1 MWYLMSQ
8 CCVRVFVDMF
18 DPSKDAGII
27 DIQEGDAISE
37 SSDTEIVAHT
47 NEQIQYDN
55 QASSSESN
63 SDNDDDDDDDANDG
77 PPPLNSDEGED
88 DDDNIDGPPPL
99 DSDDNGDD
107 TDDGEDLPVS
117 PETGSREELNTRRG
131 ATSHKS
137 RGSQGFDSDSDS
149 DGGVKEAPPPLDSEE
164 EDNEIEAS
172 NSCVENS
179 NSGVIE
185 TTIDNAHDSTAEDVD
200 NGGDEEHDNDDE
212 EDYNDNEKD
221 QANDNED
228 EKEHE
233 YSDVSD
239 DDECGGNVDDNEEE
253 VENPQVVLHSSEAI
267 THETENSD
275 ESEQSDSPAEAEGQI
290 PVEDECNDQDDQG
303 SDQEDGMDSGEET
316 HVPPVAC
323 VEVSSAM
330 LSGDN
335 SQGDDH
341 KGDEET
347 DVNNAAVND
356 ELNEQQSTIISD
368 GHQTVRARKEKSEVE
383 SDQDSQESP
392 EFVPDD
398 DENELEWDVEDFD
411 MPKHKNT
418 KRTKPASKID
428 PEGEEVKKL
437 KKSFLDTLRSEAEQ
451 TEVVE
456 SGKKIEAKKK
466 EKSVERLN
474 AKRTQ
479 AKEEEKKQVQDSSK
493 NVSVQE
499 LKSAPGSARR
509 ATKDT
514 IPEREQVKVEKK
526 TVKDGVKSAPK
537 NGTPPKRV
545 DGTTKLSKTNSK
557 STDSSLEKADKQKTE
572 KQRRAVKESPKSV
585 QDSER
590 KVAAKSTKVK
600 STSASSVPT
609 NTNEHKRSQLRVAT
623 REKKNTR
630 PTSDVQADFGSHKE
644 ETGQKKR
651 QERRVQKSDSDAA
664 LDSYTKQK
672 SLKAVSSESVSKQKK
687 SSTAVSARHDE
698 KEKSADRTEI
708 KQSKTKQTASKS
720 AVSGTDHKDGH
731 NHENKRRRDVST
743 KNANEAK
750 SKPKARPTSNGHL
763 SSSQEK
769 LSLHSGR
776 HGHAGRDHGAHRSG
790 GHAHDRGKHV
800 WLCRD
805 DEIHK
810 LIAQKA
816 SLLKEYESGS
826 LAGRKVCK

>member
-1 MWYLMSQ
+1 
-8 CCVRVFVDMF
+8 MF
-18 DPSKDAGII
+18 DPSKRAGVI

-55 QASSSESN
+55 QASSSENN
-63 SDNDDDDDDDANDG
+63 SDNDTNDG
-77 PPPLNSDEGED
+77 PPPLNSDEDED
-88 DDDNIDGPPPL
+88 VDDDNSHGPPPL
-99 DSDDNGDD
+99 DSDDNGGDM
-107 TDDGEDLPVS
+107 DDGEDLPIS
-117 PETGSREELNTRRG
+117 PDTGSREELNTRRG
-131 ATSHKS
+131 ATSLKS

-172 NSCVENS
+172 NSRVENR
-179 NSGVIE
+179 NSGVLE
-185 TTIDNAHDSTAEDVD
+185 TNIDHVRDSPVEDVD
-200 NGGDEEHDNDDE
+200 NGDDEEHDNDDDDDE
-212 EDYNDNEKD
+212 GFNDNEKD

-228 EKEHE
+228 EKGHV
-233 YSDVSD
+233 YNDGSD
-239 DDECGGNVDDNEEE
+239 DDEYGGNHEE
-253 VENPQVVLHSSEAI
+253 VENPQVVVHSSEAI

-275 ESEQSDSPAEAEGQI
+275 ESEQSDSAAEAEGQI
-290 PVEDECNDQDDQG
+290 AVEDEYNEKDDQD

-316 HVPPVAC
+316 RVAPVAC

-341 KGDEET
+341 EGDEET
-347 DVNNAAVND
+347 DVNDAVND
-356 ELNEQQSTIISD
+356 EHNEQQSTVISD
-368 GHQTVRARKEKSEVE
+368 GHQTVGARKENSEVE
-383 SDQDSQESP
+383 SDQDSEDSP
-392 EFVPDD
+392 ELVPDD
-398 DENELEWDVEDFD
+398 DENELEWDVEDFE

-418 KRTKPASKID
+418 KRTKSASKID
-428 PEGEEVKKL
+428 PEGDEVNKL
-437 KKSFLDTLRSEAEQ
+437 KKSFLDTLRNEAEQ
-451 TEVVE
+451 TKVVE
-456 SGKKIEAKKK
+456 SGKKVEAKKK
-466 EKSVERLN
+466 EKLVERFSVN
-474 AKRTQ
+474 RTQ
-479 AKEEEKKQVQDSSK
+479 AKEEEKKQVKDSSK
-493 NVSVQE
+493 KVSVQE
-499 LKSAPGSARR
+499 LKSVPGSARR
-509 ATKDT
+509 TTKDT
-514 IPEREQVKVEKK
+514 IPKSEQVKVEKK
-526 TVKDGVKSAPK
+526 TVKDGAKSAPK
-537 NGTPPKRV
+537 NVTPPRPV
-545 DGTTKLSKTNSK
+545 DSATKLSKSKSK

-572 KQRRAVKESPKSV
+572 EQRRDVKESPKLV

-590 KVAAKSTKVK
+590 KVAAKSRKVK
-600 STSASSVPT
+600 STSASSVPA
-609 NTNEHKRSQLRVAT
+609 NTDDHKRSQLRLAA

-644 ETGQKKR
+644 ETGQKKK
-651 QERRVQKSDSDAA
+651 QERRVQKSDSDAV

-687 SSTAVSARHDE
+687 SNTAVSVRHDE
-698 KEKSADRTEI
+698 KEKSADRTEM
-708 KQSKTKQTASKS
+708 KQSKTKQTASKP
-720 AVSGTDHKDGH
+720 AASGTDHKDGH

-743 KNANEAK
+743 KNANDAK

-776 HGHAGRDHGAHRSG
+776 YDHVGRDHGAHRSG
-790 GHAHDRGKHV
+790 GHAHDRSKHV